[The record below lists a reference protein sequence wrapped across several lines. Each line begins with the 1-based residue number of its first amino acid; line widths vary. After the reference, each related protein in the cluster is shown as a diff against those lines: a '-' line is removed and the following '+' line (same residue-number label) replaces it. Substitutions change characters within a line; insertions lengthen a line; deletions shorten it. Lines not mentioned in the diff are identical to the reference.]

1 MKKCLDKYAELIIK
15 KGVNLQPDQPLIVN
29 APVTSYELV
38 RQLCKKAYEAGAT
51 REEILEA
58 AMVAVAFGGGPSMA
72 YTVTT
77 LKDAVDEFEHDF
89 E

>member
-38 RQLCKKAYEAGAT
+38 RQLCKKS
-51 REEILEA
+51 
-58 AMVAVAFGGGPSMA
+58 V
-72 YTVTT
+72 
-77 LKDAVDEFEHDF
+77 
-89 E
+89 